1 MQTVAD
7 TLLLFVLCALAWWCA
22 WFFGG
27 GMYVAD

>member
-7 TLLLFVLCALAWWCA
+7 TLLLFVLCALAWFVV

-27 GMYVAD
+27 GMYAA